1 MASNVEIANRALQI
15 LGQDRIS
22 ALTDNTENARRVNAI
37 FEDQRDL
44 ELMSHP
50 WVFAV
55 ERTSLAADAT
65 GPDWGRDN
73 SFTLP
78 ADFLA
83 LYPQYPEDNDPMLD
97 WEIEGNKII
106 TDDAGP
112 IYIRYIKRVTDPTL
126 FGPLFREAL
135 SCRLALALCEQITA
149 SGTLKESVRE
159 DHKRAIAEARLRNA
173 IARKPIDAV
182 ESSWIYE
189 RR

>member
-37 FEDQRDL
+37 FEEMRDM
-44 ELMSHP
+44 ELMAHP

-55 ERTSLAADAT
+55 ERVALAADAVE
-65 GPDWGRDN
+65 PEWGRAN

-78 ADFLA
+78 ADFLM
-83 LYPQYPEDNDPMLD
+83 LYPSYPEDNDPTLD
-97 WEIEGNKII
+97 WEIEGNKIL
-106 TDDAGP
+106 TDDDAP
-112 IYIRYIKRVTDPTL
+112 LYLRYIKRVEDPTY

-135 SCRLALALCEQITA
+135 ACRLALALCEQVTA
-149 SGTLKESVRE
+149 SGTMKESVRGDYE
-159 DHKRAIAEARLRNA
+159 QAIRSARLRNA
-173 IARKPIDAV
+173 IARRPVDAA
-182 ESSWIYE
+182 EDSWIYE